1 MNSRKLINS
10 FIRRF
15 SDYIALNSNLY
26 MSHKPD
32 MHTKLNKVENWNSLY
47 KFWINNSPKNDKG
60 DLVRL
65 YFLLNQI
72 EYIKNNNI
80 TGLIAEVG
88 VFKGTTARLFH
99 QAFPDKEILLFDTF
113 KGFDERDINNQK
125 ENSKAEIGGWDAS
138 LTNVQDFVGE
148 SRLVKLIPGYFPDTT
163 KNIDPNNRYALVH
176 LDADLYNPQIAG
188 LEYFYPRMTHG
199 GVIIIHDCNNEY
211 FGSKKALD
219 EFFHD
224 KSETPI
230 IIPDKSGSAVVVK
243 L

>member
-1 MNSRKLINS
+1 MKYNKLKNS

-15 SDYIALNSNLY
+15 ADYIALNSNLY
-26 MSHKPD
+26 LSHKPD
-32 MHTKLNKVENWNSLY
+32 FHTKLNKVENWDSLY
-47 KFWINNSPKNDKG
+47 RSWIKKNPKNDKG

-72 EYIKNNNI
+72 EYIKKNNI
-80 TGLIAEVG
+80 LGLIAEVG

-99 QAFPDKEILLFDTF
+99 QAFPDREIFLFDTF
-113 KGFDERDINNQK
+113 EGFDERDVNHQK
-125 ENSKAEIGGWDAS
+125 ENSTANIGGWDVS
-138 LTNVQDFVGE
+138 LKDVQDFVGK
-148 SRLVKLIPGYFPDTT
+148 SALIKFIPGYFPETT

-188 LEYFYPRMTHG
+188 LEYFYPKMTKG
-199 GVIIIHDCNNEY
+199 AVMIIHDCNNEY
-211 FGSKKALD
+211 FGSRKALD
-219 EFFHD
+219 EFFLD
-224 KSETPI
+224 KSETPV

>member
-26 MSHKPD
+26 LSHKPD
-32 MHTKLNKVENWNSLY
+32 MHTKLNKVENWDSLY
-47 KFWINNSPKNDKG
+47 KFWIKNSPKNDKG

-80 TGLIAEVG
+80 AGLIAEVG

-99 QAFPDKEILLFDTF
+99 QAFPDKEMLLFDTF
-113 KGFDERDINNQK
+113 EGFDERDINHQK
-125 ENSKAEIGGWDAS
+125 ENSKAEIGGWKAS
-138 LTNVQDFVGE
+138 LTYVQDFVGK
-148 SRLVKLIPGYFPDTT
+148 STLVKLIPGYFPDTT

-176 LDADLYNPQIAG
+176 LDADLYSPQISG
-188 LEYFYPRMTHG
+188 LEYFYPRMTQG

-219 EFFHD
+219 EFFLD
-224 KSETPI
+224 KPETPI
-230 IIPDKSGSAVVVK
+230 VIPDKSGSAVVVK

>member
-26 MSHKPD
+26 LSHKPD

-47 KFWINNSPKNDKG
+47 KSWINNSPKNDKG

-72 EYIKNNNI
+72 EYIKSNNI

-148 SRLVKLIPGYFPDTT
+148 SRLVQLIPGYFPDTT

-176 LDADLYNPQIAG
+176 LDADLYNPQISG
-188 LEYFYPRMTHG
+188 LEYFYPRMTQG

-219 EFFHD
+219 EFFLD